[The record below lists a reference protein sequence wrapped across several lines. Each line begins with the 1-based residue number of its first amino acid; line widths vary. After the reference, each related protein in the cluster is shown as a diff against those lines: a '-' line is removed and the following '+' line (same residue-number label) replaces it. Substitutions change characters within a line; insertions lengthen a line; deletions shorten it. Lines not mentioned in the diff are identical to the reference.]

1 MDYMSS
7 CIILWRATQLQ
18 AKFFDSWEGLQL
30 GNMNRDQEE
39 EERPPE
45 ASIQIVADF
54 TWDFLQL
61 AIHRSTTKSMVNI
74 VQKMYEFAMQ
84 QRRRSERTISLML
97 PSGTAAS
104 NAFAAYREEQKRADK
119 HKENGTV

>member
-1 MDYMSS
+1 MSS